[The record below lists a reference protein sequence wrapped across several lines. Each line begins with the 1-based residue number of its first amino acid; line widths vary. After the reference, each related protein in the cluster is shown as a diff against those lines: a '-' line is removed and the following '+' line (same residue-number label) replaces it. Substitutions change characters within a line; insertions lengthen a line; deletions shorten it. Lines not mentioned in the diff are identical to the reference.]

1 MLDNKGQISLEYLLI
16 VTVSLILL
24 IVFTL
29 PLTEMTITNTLDV
42 SDTLNMKADLS
53 KLTHTISEVY
63 GQGQGAK
70 QSVTLQSPQATKLN
84 IGGNYITCNVKL
96 KDGSNKQIRLNYKSN
111 LAKTTIPISKGTNT
125 ITVEWPVGSENMIIY
140 AQ

>member
-1 MLDNKGQISLEYLLI
+1 MLDSKGQISLEYLLI
-16 VTVSLILL
+16 VTISLILL

-29 PLTEMTITNTLDV
+29 PLTETAITNTLDV
-42 SDTLNMKADLS
+42 SDTLNMKADIS
-53 KLTHTISEVY
+53 KVTHTISEVY

-70 QSVTLQSPQATKLN
+70 QSINIQSPQATKLN
-84 IGGNYITCNVKL
+84 IGGSYLTCNVKL

-111 LAKTTIPISKGTNT
+111 LEKTSIPISKGSNM

-140 AQ
+140 AG